1 MDTRTS
7 AGPAP
12 AQQLPP
18 GATARRSVPA
28 WLVGVS
34 VAYLLCQL
42 VVVWSGGGL
51 GFDEAV
57 YVSQV
62 SGQAPAAFFSAP
74 RARGISLLVAP
85 VTLWTSQVWVMRVY
99 LVVLSSAA
107 LLAAFWLWRPLR
119 GDRLLAVAAALFTS
133 LWITLFYGPAA
144 MPNLWVALGGLAA
157 VGCFLRAAGN
167 SADRLAHGVLGAAIA
182 VVALMRPSDAVWLS
196 IPMVVA
202 LLLLRAWRRASLAGV
217 LFGGLAVGLAP
228 WVVESYLRYGG
239 LVARL
244 RRSGEVEGGFGLH
257 FPFDDQLKSQS
268 GRLLCRPCT
277 VDWNHPVTSIWLLVL
292 PALVA
297 ASAVVAVRTRRG
309 ATAWLPLACAATA
322 AIPYLVLVNYAA
334 PRFLLPTYALLAIP
348 IADALAAMIRAAPPA
363 RKPAIITLVA
373 ICLAGHLT
381 IQYAVAWH
389 AIRKT
394 DTGSQ
399 DRTRIAHALH
409 RLGVRAPCLVTGD
422 QNIPIAFAAGCQ
434 AVDVSGNNA
443 NTTTQA
449 IVAAHESVAVLVQGT
464 ASPPAYAAHW
474 RSELISGLA
483 GPTGVRVYF
492 RPR

>member
-1 MDTRTS
+1 VR
-7 AGPAP
+7 A
-12 AQQLPP
+12 
-18 GATARRSVPA
+18 ARPS

-42 VVVWSGGGL
+42 VIVLSGVGL
-51 GFDEAV
+51 GFDESV

-99 LVVLSSAA
+99 LAVLSSAA

-119 GDRLLAVAAALFTS
+119 GDRLLAVAAALFAT

-144 MPNLWVALGGLAA
+144 MPNLWVALCGVAA

-167 SADRLAHGVLGAAIA
+167 PADRLAHGVLGAAIA
-182 VVALMRPSDAVWLS
+182 VASLMRPSDAVWLS

-202 LLLLRAWRRASLAGV
+202 LLLRRACRRASLAGV
-217 LFGGLAVGLAP
+217 LFGGLVVGLAP

-244 RRSGEVEGGFGLH
+244 SRSGQVEGGFGLH
-257 FPFDDQLKSQS
+257 FPFVDQLKSQS

-277 VDWNHPVTSIWLLVL
+277 GGWNHPVTSTWLLVL
-292 PALVA
+292 PLLVA
-297 ASAVVAVRTRRG
+297 ACAVVAMRTRRG
-309 ATAWLPLACAATA
+309 ATVWLPLACAATA

-348 IADALAAMIRAAPPA
+348 IADLLAAMIRATPPA
-363 RKPAIITLVA
+363 RRPAIITLVA
-373 ICLAGHLT
+373 VCLAVHLS

-389 AIRKT
+389 VIRKT
-394 DTGSQ
+394 ATGSQ

-409 RLGVRAPCLVTGD
+409 RLGVREPCLVTGD
-422 QNIPIAFAAGCQ
+422 QDIPIGFAAGCQ

-449 IVAAHESVAVLVQGT
+449 IVAATAHVPVAVLVTGN
-464 ASPPAYAAHW
+464 ASPPAYAARW
-474 RSELISGLA
+474 RSETVPDLA
-483 GPTGVRVYF
+483 GPIAVRIYF
-492 RPR
+492 RTP

>member
-1 MDTRTS
+1 M
-7 AGPAP
+7 
-12 AQQLPP
+12 
-18 GATARRSVPA
+18 SVT
-28 WLVGVS
+28 
-34 VAYLLCQL
+34 YLLFQL
-42 VVVWSGGGL
+42 VLVLSGVGL
-51 GFDEAV
+51 GFDESV

-99 LVVLSSAA
+99 LAVLSSAA
-107 LLAAFWLWRPLR
+107 LLAVFWLWRPLR
-119 GDRLLAVAAALFTS
+119 GDRLLAVAAALFAS

-144 MPNLWVALGGLAA
+144 MPNLWVALCGLAA

-167 SADRLAHGVLGAAIA
+167 PADRLAHGVLGASI
-182 VVALMRPSDAVWLS
+182 VVASLMRPSDAVWLS
-196 IPMVVA
+196 IPMVGA
-202 LLLLRAWRRASLAGV
+202 LLLRRAWRRASLAGV
-217 LFGGLAVGLAP
+217 VFGGLAVGLAP

-244 RRSGEVEGGFGLH
+244 HRSGKVEGGFGLH
-257 FPFDDQLKSQS
+257 FPFVDQLKAQS

-277 VDWNHPVTSIWLLVL
+277 GGWSHPVTATWLLVL
-292 PALVA
+292 PLLVA
-297 ASAVVAVRTRRG
+297 ACAVVAMRTRRG

-322 AIPYLVLVNYAA
+322 AIPYLALVNYAA

-348 IADALAAMIRAAPPA
+348 IADLLAAMIRTASPA
-363 RKPAIITLVA
+363 RRPAIIILVA
-373 ICLAGHLT
+373 VCLAGHLT

-389 AIRKT
+389 TIRKT
-394 DTGSQ
+394 ATGSQ
-399 DRTRIAHALH
+399 DRTRVAHALH

-422 QNIPIAFAAGCQ
+422 QDIPIGFAAGCQ

-449 IVAAHESVAVLVQGT
+449 IVAASAHEPVAVLVTGN

-474 RSELISGLA
+474 RSELVPGLA
-483 GPTGVRVYF
+483 GPTAVRVYF
-492 RPR
+492 RAP